1 MLRIKQLV
9 PTVALTLATAT
20 LVTPAAQAR
29 LTDASRGSS
38 PQSLST
44 HAFSPVHRGPAPGL
58 GSSQSGLPHWGTG
71 TFGRDVTAGRAQ
83 PQNSPLKNQLSVPA
97 DAQTSVTAPSTNS
110 GFDWTAAIS
119 SVGRTPWHPASEERG
134 RLVGPRTRCS
144 GGGASVTVVAFSCAG

>member
-97 DAQTSVTAPSTNS
+97 DAQTSVTAHSTDS
-110 GFDWTAAIS
+110 SFDWTAAA
-119 SVGRTPWHPASEERG
+119 VGAIVASLLG
-134 RLVGPRTRCS
+134 LMLAAGLNLRTRRI
-144 GGGASVTVVAFSCAG
+144 GHLAA